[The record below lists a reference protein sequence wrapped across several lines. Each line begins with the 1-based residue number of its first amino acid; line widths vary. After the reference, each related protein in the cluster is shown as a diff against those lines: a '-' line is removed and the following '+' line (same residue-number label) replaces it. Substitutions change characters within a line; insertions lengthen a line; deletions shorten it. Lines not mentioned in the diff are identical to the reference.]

1 MARRKL
7 LLKLNGKKGAEELKK
22 KREERRASAAKA
34 REARTAKKERDN
46 GDDVALP
53 PPDTGD
59 DPSTSA
65 TVPEIVEEPP
75 ATPAL
80 EFNFCPPPAEVTPPP
95 TTPGEQPVEE
105 RLLELERQ
113 LRERD
118 DTIGFLRLQ
127 LRNREAV
134 IADLR
139 SQLPSTSASTS
150 SQITPNRGRPAKNA
164 QPLLPREVAELEDH
178 MDNFKAFIVDQ
189 PQMRLLLSQK
199 PKAHLLLV
207 HFVPFARQHHFLGLM
222 DEQGDEALHSVW
234 RRLEQLWKTMPDV
247 AQIRQQLEHQFVH
260 NWLLDSGKLEEL
272 ELSTAELE
280 QDRMDDEEDD
290 EDYFADAG

>member
-150 SQITPNRGRPAKNA
+150 SQITPNRGRPAKNVRRF
-164 QPLLPREVAELEDH
+164 PRPNH
-178 MDNFKAFIVDQ
+178 SFIVDQ

>member
-150 SQITPNRGRPAKNA
+150 SQITPNRGRPAKNVRRF
-164 QPLLPREVAELEDH
+164 PRPNHCCREKLLNWKTTWTTL
-178 MDNFKAFIVDQ
+178 K
-189 PQMRLLLSQK
+189 RLSSTNHK
-199 PKAHLLLV
+199 CGCFCPKNQRLICCSSTSCHLL
-207 HFVPFARQHHFLGLM
+207 ANIIFLGSWM
-222 DEQGDEALHSVW
+222 SRVMRRCIHPNSTTTRASVRPQLASGQRETGG
-234 RRLEQLWKTMPDV
+234 RRMETQ
-247 AQIRQQLEHQFVH
+247 
-260 NWLLDSGKLEEL
+260 
-272 ELSTAELE
+272 STAELE